1 MRIQLAAVCL
11 SLASLLAAI
20 PLQSTI
26 RSDNGVSGDASTAS
40 LSCGSQYIS
49 CCTDDSSV
57 CNLAKGW
64 DGHLGEPSFRSPMS
78 HFSLTLTLSS

>member
-1 MRIQLAAVCL
+1 MPVRLAAVCL

-20 PLQSTI
+20 PLQPAI

-64 DGHLGEPSFRSPMS
+64 DGDLGEPSFRTSMS
-78 HFSLTLTLSS
+78 YFLLTLTLSP

>member
-1 MRIQLAAVCL
+1 MMLVRLAIICL
-11 SLASLLAAI
+11 SLACLVSAI
-20 PLQSTI
+20 PLELSV
-26 RSDNGVSGDASTAS
+26 RSDNGVSGDANTAS

-64 DGHLGEPSFRSPMS
+64 NGDLGEPFSGSPCLIS
-78 HFSLTLTLSS
+78 Y